1 MYKRKT
7 KARRYRIDMVMIA
20 CCVVFIATFLIY
32 TFTGKV
38 NEDKLKGN
46 ANPGQS
52 SAADSGDTN
61 KKDPAQTTP
70 PAGTTDNQ
78 PPRDPSVIS
87 NPVAESQLREMSYFD
102 DCVFV
107 GDSLSVGLAGY
118 KYLSADKVL
127 ASIGLNINKIET
139 EKLTTS
145 SGEMTVYDAL
155 VLKQPKKIYI
165 MLGSNGIAFLSNST
179 MIEKYS
185 AFIEKVKAGV
195 PSAQIILL
203 SIPPVTVEREAA
215 SSNKILN
222 SDIDVYNSELLKLA
236 NDKQVHFVDI
246 NTSLKN
252 NAGKLDTD
260 KAEKDGI
267 HFKKPTYQ
275 TMIDY
280 ILSHT
285 I

>member
-1 MYKRKT
+1 MYNRNK
-7 KARRYRIDMVMIA
+7 KAKRYRIDMVAIA
-20 CCVVFIATFLIY
+20 CCVVFFATFIVY
-32 TFTGKV
+32 TLTGEVKGDSIKASSD
-38 NEDKLKGN
+38 NSSSQDKNNGN
-46 ANPGQS
+46 NSDTP
-52 SAADSGDTN
+52 ADSTPGNDDSKSQPDTN
-61 KKDPAQTTP
+61 
-70 PAGTTDNQ
+70 
-78 PPRDPSVIS
+78 PSEIK
-87 NPVAESQLREMSYFD
+87 NPVSESQLKDSAYFD

-118 KYLSADKVL
+118 KYIPTSKVL
-127 ASIGLNINKIET
+127 ASIGLNINKIDT

-145 SGEMTVYDAL
+145 DGEMTVYDAI
-155 VLKQPKKIYI
+155 VKKQPKKIYI
-165 MLGSNGIAFLSNST
+165 MLGSNGIAFLSNKT
-179 MIEKYS
+179 MIDKYS
-185 AFIEKVKAGV
+185 AFIDKIRSGV
-195 PSAQIILL
+195 PSAQIVIL
-203 SIPPVTVEREAA
+203 SIPPVTTEREKAT
-215 SSNKILN
+215 SNKILN

-236 NDKQVHFVDI
+236 NEKNVHFVDI